1 MGEVTQ
7 GSVTKLF
14 TLELV
19 TLFKVMSLGGVELT
33 SATNFLRAGS
43 AQEVAG
49 YKCTEHDFTEM
60 FS

>member
-43 AQEVAG
+43 AQEVEG
-49 YKCTEHDFTEM
+49 RMKR
-60 FS
+60 